1 LLFGGGLPQG
11 RSKVAAQPRGA
22 GNFSGFLPKAAT
34 GQKNRSGGWQS
45 AAIFWCRQTLR
56 DMEFWRL
63 SAESRYGAQDK
74 DPDFRAALSLPGCSV
89 EPAARNRRAAPTL
102 QQPVFPVEED

>member
-1 LLFGGGLPQG
+1 MRKTGYAKAAQSQWQRQG

-34 GQKNRSGGWQS
+34 GQNNRSGGWQS
-45 AAIFWCRQTLR
+45 AAIFRHRQTLG

-63 SAESRYGAQDK
+63 SAESRYGAQDT
-74 DPDFRAALSLPGCSV
+74 DPDFRAALWQRGG
-89 EPAARNRRAAPTL
+89 AAILLDLFRGLA
-102 QQPVFPVEED
+102 